1 MRFVVS
7 DLFKLRAIALP
18 LVAVFAALCSQATAQ
33 FQPGFTGW
41 TEFADSGSSAGGVVD
56 FAVYQNTGADGGDW
70 TQQLGLTNSIASAG
84 VLDSNGGSTVDSTA
98 QYVFFYEVVNT
109 APAAGN
115 GSIANFNVNSYSNP
129 YSSGGWLNNYVFNDT
144 AVTNTHPY
152 IGTQPTGT
160 PPDNQQYYYPSSSGQ
175 SLDPTTP
182 FTNSGVSTTAPADV
196 ASLGGAGGGGA
207 ATFQWLNINNLGFH
221 LLGASHYSPVL
232 FLTSNTGPSYA
243 PGSLSS
249 TSGLNPSDGNIPT
262 QAPEPATLLMWG
274 AGALGLTLMIRRRRK
289 LAAGVIA

>member
-1 MRFVVS
+1 MRFMVSNLLKSRALALLFVV
-7 DLFKLRAIALP
+7 FW
-18 LVAVFAALCSQATAQ
+18 AVTCSQANAQ

-41 TEFADSGSSAGGVVD
+41 TEFADAGSSAGGVVD
-56 FAVYQNTGADGGDW
+56 FAVYKNDGNNGGDW
-70 TQQLGLTNSIASAG
+70 TQQLGLTGALTG
-84 VLDSNGGSTVDSTA
+84 VVDSNNGNTVDSTA

-115 GSIANFNVNSYSNP
+115 GSIANFNVNSYTTP
-129 YSSGGWLNNYVFNDT
+129 YTSGGWLTNYVFNDA

-160 PPDNQQYYYPSSSGQ
+160 PPDNQQYYYPSVMGQ
-175 SLDPTTP
+175 SLDSATP
-182 FTNSGVSTTAPADV
+182 FTNSGVTTTAPLTV
-196 ASLGGAGGGGA
+196 SSLGGSGGGGGE
-207 ATFQWLNINNLGFH
+207 ATFQWLNFGPNNH
-221 LLGASHYSPVL
+221 LLTANHYSPVL
-232 FLTSNTGPSYA
+232 FLTSNTTPSYA

-249 TSGLNPSDGNIPT
+249 TGGSHPSDGNIPT

-274 AGALGLTLMIRRRRK
+274 VGAFGLTLMIRRRRK

>member
-18 LVAVFAALCSQATAQ
+18 LVAVFAALCSQANAQ

-56 FAVYQNTGADGGDW
+56 FAVYQNTGADGGNW
-70 TQQLGLTNSIASAG
+70 ESQLGLSSSIASNG
-84 VLDSNGGSTVDSTA
+84 VLDSNGGNTVDSTA

-115 GSIANFNVNSYSNP
+115 GSIANFNVNSYTTP
-129 YSSGGWLNNYVFNDT
+129 YTSGGWLNNYVFNDT

-160 PPDNQQYYYPSSSGQ
+160 PPDNQQYYYPSVMGQ
-175 SLDPTTP
+175 SLDSATP
-182 FTNSGVSTTAPADV
+182 FTNSGVTTTAPTGV

-207 ATFQWLNINNLGFH
+207 ATFQWTTFFGNH
-221 LLGASHYSPVL
+221 LLAASHYSPVL
-232 FLTSNTGPSYA
+232 FLTSNTTPSYA
-243 PGSLSS
+243 PGSLSG
-249 TSGLNPSDGNIPT
+249 TSGMNPSDGNIPT

-274 AGALGLTLMIRRRRK
+274 AGAVGLAAMIRRRRSP
-289 LAAGVIA
+289 AARRPA